1 MDRGARSAPGTR
13 QQRGLAQNLTLLSPA
28 LSNLRDTIAAGLI
41 VILLLAR
48 TERLFTTQQ
57 EREALESG

>member
-1 MDRGARSAPGTR
+1 MNMPAALAGGFLF
-13 QQRGLAQNLTLLSPA
+13 GLAQNYAVLVPA
-28 LSNLRDTIAAGLI
+28 ISKLQSSVAAALI

-57 EREALESG
+57 EREALET